1 MSSPG
6 SELRRVR
13 SLIADL
19 DGIVWEA
26 DARTMLFT
34 FVSSGSTPIL
44 GYTPQEWLADPTFW
58 ADRIHPDDRERTIA
72 QFVRAATAGWSFDT
86 EYRVLARDGSV
97 VWLRDLGHVVR
108 DVEGRPTLLR
118 GLMVDVTKQKLV
130 EEERR
135 SAEERFRTVVERLPA
150 IVYLEAIED
159 EPGASRP
166 LLYVSPQVESILGFT
181 TQEWLAN
188 PAARS
193 DRFVTDDL
201 DRVQQERKRVEALGE
216 PFSAEYRMLAR
227 DGRTVWFRD
236 EAVLVRDEDDRPVFW
251 QGIMYDVTR
260 QRESEALA
268 RETET
273 RYRALVEQLPAIV
286 YSESVKEGAHDLTYI
301 NSRVEEILGAT
312 PAEWLA
318 DPVGSWLG
326 HIHPDDRDAVEQENI
341 RSDRTGEP
349 FVAEYRMT
357 TADDRTVWI
366 HDEAVLVRD
375 EQGNPKYWQGVMSD
389 ITARREAENSLA
401 DAEARYRALVEQT
414 PTITYLDSP
423 SGRPYTLYMSP
434 QTTSILGYTPQDW
447 YDDDDLFDKLVHPDD
462 VERAATR
469 ARVGGRARRDVPLD
483 RQGRPDRVDP
493 RPGDPD
499 PGRRGQAEVLAGR
512 ADRHHRASALA
523 GAGARPDARARGR
536 ATPPRRRRDE
546 EHVPAGRLARPPDA
560 ARRASWAWPS
570 RWDATTW
577 SWSRTRCAIWPG
589 ASPRT
594 PASSTGSSRTC
605 STWIA

>member
-86 EYRVLARDGSV
+86 EYRVIARDGSI

-118 GLMVDVTKQKLV
+118 GLMVDITKQKLV

-159 EPGASRP
+159 EPGDSRP

-201 DRVQQERKRVEALGE
+201 DRVQHERKRVEELGE

-286 YSESVKEGAHDLTYI
+286 YSESVKEGTHDLTYI
-301 NSRVEEILGAT
+301 NSARRGDPGSDPCRVARGSGRE
-312 PAEWLA
+312 LA
-318 DPVGSWLG
+318 RP
-326 HIHPDDRDAVEQENI
+326 HPPG
-341 RSDRTGEP
+341 RSRRGGTGE
-349 FVAEYRMT
+349 
-357 TADDRTVWI
+357 
-366 HDEAVLVRD
+366 
-375 EQGNPKYWQGVMSD
+375 
-389 ITARREAENSLA
+389 
-401 DAEARYRALVEQT
+401 
-414 PTITYLDSP
+414 
-423 SGRPYTLYMSP
+423 
-434 QTTSILGYTPQDW
+434 
-447 YDDDDLFDKLVHPDD
+447 HP
-462 VERAATR
+462 
-469 ARVGGRARRDVPLD
+469 L
-483 RQGRPDRVDP
+483 RPDRRAVRRRIPHDHGRRPNRLDP
-493 RPGDPD
+493 RRGGPGP
-499 PGRRGQAEVLAGR
+499 RRAGQPEVLAGR
-512 ADRHHRASALA
+512 DVGHHGATRGREQPGGGGGALPSAGRADADDHLP
-523 GAGARPDARARGR
+523 GLARAG
-536 ATPPRRRRDE
+536 
-546 EHVPAGRLARPPDA
+546 G
-560 ARRASWAWPS
+560 
-570 RWDATTW
+570 
-577 SWSRTRCAIWPG
+577 RTRC
-589 ASPRT
+589 T
-594 PASSTGSSRTC
+594 
-605 STWIA
+605 

>member
-1 MSSPG
+1 MAHHPPMSSPG

-118 GLMVDVTKQKLV
+118 GLMVDITKQKLV

-159 EPGASRP
+159 EPAASRP

-193 DRFVTDDL
+193 DRFVADDL
-201 DRVQQERKRVEALGE
+201 ERVQQERKRVEAAGE

-236 EAVLVRDEDDRPVFW
+236 EAVLVRDEEDRPVFW

-286 YSESVKEGAHDLTYI
+286 YSESV
-301 NSRVEEILGAT
+301 VE
-312 PAEWLA
+312 
-318 DPVGSWLG
+318 
-326 HIHPDDRDAVEQENI
+326 
-341 RSDRTGEP
+341 
-349 FVAEYRMT
+349 
-357 TADDRTVWI
+357 
-366 HDEAVLVRD
+366 
-375 EQGNPKYWQGVMSD
+375 
-389 ITARREAENSLA
+389 
-401 DAEARYRALVEQT
+401 
-414 PTITYLDSP
+414 
-423 SGRPYTLYMSP
+423 GRPRP
-434 QTTSILGYTPQDW
+434 H
-447 YDDDDLFDKLVHPDD
+447 VH
-462 VERAATR
+462 
-469 ARVGGRARRDVPLD
+469 
-483 RQGRPDRVDP
+483 Q
-493 RPGDPD
+493 
-499 PGRRGQAEVLAGR
+499 LA
-512 ADRHHRASALA
+512 
-523 GAGARPDARARGR
+523 
-536 ATPPRRRRDE
+536 RRRD
-546 EHVPAGRLARPPDA
+546 PGSDAGAVARGSGRQLARPHP
-560 ARRASWAWPS
+560 RRTIATPS
-570 RWDATTW
+570 NR
-577 SWSRTRCAIWPG
+577 RTSAPTG
-589 ASPRT
+589 
-594 PASSTGSSRTC
+594 PASRSSPSTG
-605 STWIA
+605 